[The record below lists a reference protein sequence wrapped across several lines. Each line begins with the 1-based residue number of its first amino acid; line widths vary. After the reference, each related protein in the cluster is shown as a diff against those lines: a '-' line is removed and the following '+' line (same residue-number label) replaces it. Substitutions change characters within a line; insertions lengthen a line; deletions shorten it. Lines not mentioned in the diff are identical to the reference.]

1 MKLLF
6 KQRFFSWFDSYDIYY
21 EDGSVAYTVKGQLSW
36 GHCLRI
42 FDAAGNY
49 AGTVKEKVFTWLP
62 KFELYLGDRYMGC
75 IRKKWTWFKPQ
86 YIIDCS
92 GWQVQGSFLEWDYS
106 IVDARGALVAKI
118 GKEIW
123 HWTDTY
129 VLDVADPQN
138 ALLVLMFTLAVDAEK
153 CSRN

>member
-42 FDAAGNY
+42 FDAAGNFV
-49 AGTVKEKVFTWLP
+49 GTVREKVFTWLP

-106 IVDARGALVAKI
+106 IVDASGALVAKI

-123 HWTDTY
+123 NWTDTY